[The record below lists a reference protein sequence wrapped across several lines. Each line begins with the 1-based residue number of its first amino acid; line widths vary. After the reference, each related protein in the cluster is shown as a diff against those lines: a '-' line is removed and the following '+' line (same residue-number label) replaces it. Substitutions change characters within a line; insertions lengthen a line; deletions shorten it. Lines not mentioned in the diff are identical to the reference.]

1 MRYFGIPTCPYCK
14 KRVNLIRTWS
24 LKRQGEYRCPRCGG
38 IANIYLSPLVFV
50 FALIAVFAGVA
61 IYFFHKFILD
71 DIALDTCLQVVV
83 PFALFFLLSLFMVYL
98 EKPVIKKVPREQV
111 DKKRRPKGQTFESRR
126 MPQQGETG
134 RVFFGQ
140 EDYYP
145 QKPQNFPGPMPAE
158 DEDMKIV
165 APKEVGRPLG
175 EGEAVERSSVVPAKA
190 PEIPQAPQVSS
201 PVPSPAQVR
210 AQAGAAVQ
218 SARQA
223 APAAPKAQAVSQP
236 VSKPVSQPAPA
247 AAVQAAAPVAPKAQA
262 VSQPVSKP
270 VSQPAPAP
278 AVQAAAPAAPKAQ
291 AAPQPVSKP
300 VSQPAPAAAVQ
311 AAAPVAPKAQAVSQ
325 PVSKPVSQPAP
336 VGKAS
341 KASSQDYFAKY
352 DDPEYISRRLAELR
366 RERAQQEGK
375 GQ

>member
-71 DIALDTCLQVVV
+71 DIALDTCLQVLV

-190 PEIPQAPQVSS
+190 PEVSQTSRVPQTSQAPS

-218 SARQA
+218 SARQAASQPISKPVSQPAPAAVAQAA

-247 AAVQAAAPVAPKAQA
+247 AAVQAAAP
-262 VSQPVSKP
+262 
-270 VSQPAPAP
+270 
-278 AVQAAAPAAPKAQ
+278 AAPKTQ
-291 AAPQPVSKP
+291 AASQPVSKP

-311 AAAPVAPKAQAVSQ
+311 AAAPAAPKAQAASQ
-325 PVSKPVSQPAP
+325 PVSKPVSQPSPAP
-336 VGKAS
+336 AEAA

>member
-71 DIALDTCLQVVV
+71 DIALDTCLQVLV

-98 EKPVIKKVPREQV
+98 EKPVIKKVPREQA

-190 PEIPQAPQVSS
+190 PEVSQTSRVPQTSQAPS

-223 APAAPKAQAVSQP
+223 ASQP
-236 VSKPVSQPAPA
+236 VSKPMSQPAPA
-247 AAVQAAAPVAPKAQA
+247 A
-262 VSQPVSKP
+262 
-270 VSQPAPAP
+270 

-311 AAAPVAPKAQAVSQ
+311 AAAPAAPKAQAASQ
-325 PVSKPVSQPAP
+325 SVSKPVSQPAP
-336 VGKAS
+336 AAAVQAAAPAAPKAQAAS
-341 KASSQDYFAKY
+341 QSVSKPVSQPSPAPAEAAKASSQDYFAKY

>member
-71 DIALDTCLQVVV
+71 DIALDTCLQVLV

-190 PEIPQAPQVSS
+190 PEVSQTSRIPQTSQAPS

-223 APAAPKAQAVSQP
+223 ASQP

-247 AAVQAAAPVAPKAQA
+247 AAVQAAAP
-262 VSQPVSKP
+262 
-270 VSQPAPAP
+270 
-278 AVQAAAPAAPKAQ
+278 AAPKAQ
-291 AAPQPVSKP
+291 AASQPVSKP

-311 AAAPVAPKAQAVSQ
+311 AAAPAAPNAQAASQSVSKPVSQPAPAAAVQAAAPAAPKAQAASQ
-325 PVSKPVSQPAP
+325 PVSKPVSQPSPA
-336 VGKAS
+336 AAEAT

>member
-190 PEIPQAPQVSS
+190 PEIPQAPQAPS

-218 SARQA
+218 SARQAASQPVSKLVSQSAPAPAVQAAAPAAPKAQAVSQPVSKPVSQPAPPAAVQAA

-247 AAVQAAAPVAPKAQA
+247 AAAY
-262 VSQPVSKP
+262 
-270 VSQPAPAP
+270 
-278 AVQAAAPAAPKAQ
+278 
-291 AAPQPVSKP
+291 
-300 VSQPAPAAAVQ
+300 
-311 AAAPVAPKAQAVSQ
+311 
-325 PVSKPVSQPAP
+325 
-336 VGKAS
+336 

>member
-71 DIALDTCLQVVV
+71 DIALDTCLQVLV
-83 PFALFFLLSLFMVYL
+83 PFALFFLLSLFVVYL

-190 PEIPQAPQVSS
+190 PEVSQTSRVPQTSQAPS

-223 APAAPKAQAVSQP
+223 APQP

-247 AAVQAAAPVAPKAQA
+247 AAVQAAAPAAPKVQA
-262 VSQPVSKP
+262 ASQPVSKP
-270 VSQPAPAP
+270 VSQPAPAA

-311 AAAPVAPKAQAVSQ
+311 AAAPAAPKTQAAPQ
-325 PVSKPVSQPAP
+325 PVSKPVSQPSPAP
-336 VGKAS
+336 AEAA

>member
-71 DIALDTCLQVVV
+71 DIALDTCLQVLV

-190 PEIPQAPQVSS
+190 PEVSQTSRVPQTSQAPS

-223 APAAPKAQAVSQP
+223 ASQP
-236 VSKPVSQPAPA
+236 ISKPVSQPAPA
-247 AAVQAAAPVAPKAQA
+247 AAVQAAA
-262 VSQPVSKP
+262 S
-270 VSQPAPAP
+270 
-278 AVQAAAPAAPKAQ
+278 AAPKAQ

-311 AAAPVAPKAQAVSQ
+311 AAAPAAPKAQAASQ

-336 VGKAS
+336 AAAVQAAAPAAPKAQAAS
-341 KASSQDYFAKY
+341 QSVSKPVSQPSPAPAEAAKASSQDYFAKY

>member
-98 EKPVIKKVPREQV
+98 EKPVIKKVPREQA

-190 PEIPQAPQVSS
+190 PEVSQTSRVPQTSQAPS

-218 SARQA
+218 SAR
-223 APAAPKAQAVSQP
+223 
-236 VSKPVSQPAPA
+236 
-247 AAVQAAAPVAPKAQA
+247 
-262 VSQPVSKP
+262 
-270 VSQPAPAP
+270 
-278 AVQAAAPAAPKAQ
+278 QAAAPAAPKAQ

-311 AAAPVAPKAQAVSQ
+311 AAAPAAPKAQVAPQ
-325 PVSKPVSQPAP
+325 PVSKPVSQPSPAP
-336 VGKAS
+336 AEAA

>member
-14 KRVNLIRTWS
+14 KRVNLIRAWS

-71 DIALDTCLQVVV
+71 DIALDTCLQVLV

-190 PEIPQAPQVSS
+190 PEVSQTSRVPQTSQAPS

-223 APAAPKAQAVSQP
+223 ASQP

-247 AAVQAAAPVAPKAQA
+247 AAVQAAAP
-262 VSQPVSKP
+262 
-270 VSQPAPAP
+270 
-278 AVQAAAPAAPKAQ
+278 AAPKTQ
-291 AAPQPVSKP
+291 AASQPVSKP

-311 AAAPVAPKAQAVSQ
+311 AAAPAAPKAQAASQ
-325 PVSKPVSQPAP
+325 PVSKPVSQPSPAP
-336 VGKAS
+336 AEAA

>member
-71 DIALDTCLQVVV
+71 DIALDTCLQVLV

-223 APAAPKAQAVSQP
+223 ASQPISKPVSQPAPAAALQAAASAAPKAQAASQS

-247 AAVQAAAPVAPKAQA
+247 A
-262 VSQPVSKP
+262 
-270 VSQPAPAP
+270 

-300 VSQPAPAAAVQ
+300 VSQPAPAPAEAA
-311 AAAPVAPKAQAVSQ
+311 
-325 PVSKPVSQPAP
+325 
-336 VGKAS
+336 

>member
-71 DIALDTCLQVVV
+71 DIALDTCLQVLV

-190 PEIPQAPQVSS
+190 PEVSQTSRVPQTSQAPS

-223 APAAPKAQAVSQP
+223 ASQP
-236 VSKPVSQPAPA
+236 VSKPMSQPAPA
-247 AAVQAAAPVAPKAQA
+247 A
-262 VSQPVSKP
+262 
-270 VSQPAPAP
+270 

-311 AAAPVAPKAQAVSQ
+311 AAAPAAPKAQAVSQ

-336 VGKAS
+336 AAAVQAAAPAAPKAQAAS
-341 KASSQDYFAKY
+341 QPVSKPVSQPSPAPAEAAKASSQDYFAKY

>member
-71 DIALDTCLQVVV
+71 DIALDTCLQVLV
-83 PFALFFLLSLFMVYL
+83 PFALFFLLILFMVYL

-190 PEIPQAPQVSS
+190 PEVSQTSRVPQTSQAPS

-223 APAAPKAQAVSQP
+223 ASQP

-247 AAVQAAAPVAPKAQA
+247 AAVQAAAP
-262 VSQPVSKP
+262 
-270 VSQPAPAP
+270 
-278 AVQAAAPAAPKAQ
+278 AAPKAQ
-291 AAPQPVSKP
+291 AASQHVSKP

-311 AAAPVAPKAQAVSQ
+311 AAAPAAPKAQAVSQ
-325 PVSKPVSQPAP
+325 PVSKPVSQPSPAP
-336 VGKAS
+336 AEAA

>member
-71 DIALDTCLQVVV
+71 DIALDTCLQVLV

-190 PEIPQAPQVSS
+190 PEIPQAPQAPS

-218 SARQA
+218 SARQAASQPVSKLVSQSAPAPAVQAAAPAAPKAQAVSQPVSKPVSQPAPPAAVQAA

-247 AAVQAAAPVAPKAQA
+247 AAAY
-262 VSQPVSKP
+262 
-270 VSQPAPAP
+270 
-278 AVQAAAPAAPKAQ
+278 
-291 AAPQPVSKP
+291 
-300 VSQPAPAAAVQ
+300 
-311 AAAPVAPKAQAVSQ
+311 
-325 PVSKPVSQPAP
+325 
-336 VGKAS
+336 

>member
-111 DKKRRPKGQTFESRR
+111 DKKRRQKGQTFESRR

-190 PEIPQAPQVSS
+190 PEIPQAPQAPS

-223 APAAPKAQAVSQP
+223 AAAPLRLHEQRAEVGGQVAAV
-236 VSKPVSQPAPA
+236 VEVVFDDA
-247 AAVQAAAPVAPKAQA
+247 AAAGDAG
-262 VSQPVSKP
+262 
-270 VSQPAPAP
+270 
-278 AVQAAAPAAPKAQ
+278 AVQRQIPARKCAATGALLHARE
-291 AAPQPVSKP
+291 V
-300 VSQPAPAAAVQ
+300 
-311 AAAPVAPKAQAVSQ
+311 
-325 PVSKPVSQPAP
+325 
-336 VGKAS
+336 
-341 KASSQDYFAKY
+341 F
-352 DDPEYISRRLAELR
+352 LR
-366 RERAQQEGK
+366 RYAPLGRKPLRRARRQLRPP
-375 GQ
+375 GQVDDLHTSPSIRG

>member
-71 DIALDTCLQVVV
+71 DIALDTCLQVLV

-98 EKPVIKKVPREQV
+98 EKPVIKKVPREQA

-190 PEIPQAPQVSS
+190 PEVSQTSQAPS

-223 APAAPKAQAVSQP
+223 ASQSVSKPMSQPAPAAAVQAAAPAAPKAQAASQP

-247 AAVQAAAPVAPKAQA
+247 AAVQAAAPAAPKAQA
-262 VSQPVSKP
+262 ASQPVSKP
-270 VSQPAPAP
+270 VSQPSPAP
-278 AVQAAAPAAPKAQ
+278 AEAA
-291 AAPQPVSKP
+291 
-300 VSQPAPAAAVQ
+300 
-311 AAAPVAPKAQAVSQ
+311 
-325 PVSKPVSQPAP
+325 
-336 VGKAS
+336 

>member
-71 DIALDTCLQVVV
+71 DIALDTCLQVLV

-190 PEIPQAPQVSS
+190 PEVSQTSQAPS

-223 APAAPKAQAVSQP
+223 ASQP

-247 AAVQAAAPVAPKAQA
+247 AEI
-262 VSQPVSKP
+262 
-270 VSQPAPAP
+270 
-278 AVQAAAPAAPKAQ
+278 
-291 AAPQPVSKP
+291 
-300 VSQPAPAAAVQ
+300 
-311 AAAPVAPKAQAVSQ
+311 
-325 PVSKPVSQPAP
+325 
-336 VGKAS
+336 G
-341 KASSQDYFAKY
+341 
-352 DDPEYISRRLAELR
+352 
-366 RERAQQEGK
+366 RAHV
-375 GQ
+375 

>member
-111 DKKRRPKGQTFESRR
+111 DKKRRQKGQTFESRR

-190 PEIPQAPQVSS
+190 PEVSQTSRVSQTSQAPS

-236 VSKPVSQPAPA
+236 VSKPVSQHAPA

-262 VSQPVSKP
+262 ASQPVS
-270 VSQPAPAP
+270 Q
-278 AVQAAAPAAPKAQ
+278 
-291 AAPQPVSKP
+291 P

-336 VGKAS
+336 AAAAY

>member
-71 DIALDTCLQVVV
+71 DIALDTCLQVLV

-111 DKKRRPKGQTFESRR
+111 DKKRRQKGQTFESRR

-190 PEIPQAPQVSS
+190 PEVSQTSRVPQTSQAPS

-223 APAAPKAQAVSQP
+223 ASQPVSKPVRQPAPAAAVQAAAPAAPKAQAASQP

-247 AAVQAAAPVAPKAQA
+247 AAVQAAAP
-262 VSQPVSKP
+262 
-270 VSQPAPAP
+270 
-278 AVQAAAPAAPKAQ
+278 AAPKAQ
-291 AAPQPVSKP
+291 AASQSVSKP

-311 AAAPVAPKAQAVSQ
+311 AAAPAAPKAQAASQ
-325 PVSKPVSQPAP
+325 SVSKPVSQPAP
-336 VGKAS
+336 AAAEAA